1 MRILESIYE
10 PQAIGTWANPVVTR
24 LEMSVPRPDR
34 WSTRQLAV
42 TVMVVNMRWRETQAR
57 VEDGFVVGP
66 HGGKVIKPLADP
78 RLAYLA
84 EDSGFGT

>member
-1 MRILESIYE
+1 MYE
-10 PQAIGTWANPVVTR
+10 QQAIGHLANPVVTR
-24 LEMSVPRPDR
+24 LAMSVPRPDR
-34 WSTRQLAV
+34 PHDNSRP
-42 TVMVVNMRWRETQAR
+42 VMVLNMRWRETQRQAG

-66 HGGKVIKPLADP
+66 HGGKVIKLFPDP